1 MEPASALAPPPAHDL
16 RARVRSVLE
25 RRRLRD
31 DVSAAQA
38 AASWEQ
44 DRFVARARALFYA
57 RLMFLTL
64 GLLILAVPEWSGYF
78 GLGSPF
84 ALAGYLTMLLYGVAN
99 YLVIDHPKAGR
110 YVTYVTLCFDL
121 LFMVFVVVKPQSG
134 GGLQSP
140 LLATQL
146 LFTTLFV
153 ILFPR
158 PLAILPPL
166 LALPITTQLD
176 LLLYRHVT
184 AVELLTV
191 LWYSGLNFI
200 VVYVVVYLN
209 ERETAAHREVVA
221 LQGDLKELAVV
232 EERNRMARDIHDG
245 LGATLSSLIIQ
256 SEYLL
261 QLAQEDTLRREISEL
276 KGSAEEA
283 IEELRRSLQM
293 MREDFELDRGLG
305 DYVKT
310 FGERTQ
316 LTIGFEAQGPQAR
329 LPSDVQ
335 LALFRI
341 LQECLANAAKHARA
355 GRIDVRLE
363 YTRTSVHLSVR
374 DDGCGFDPSATRHGH
389 YGLRNMRERA
399 MKLGGELALE
409 SAPGRGTCLLLSLPL
424 PA

>member
-1 MEPASALAPPPAHDL
+1 
-16 RARVRSVLE
+16 
-25 RRRLRD
+25 
-31 DVSAAQA
+31 
-38 AASWEQ
+38 
-44 DRFVARARALFYA
+44 
-57 RLMFLTL
+57 
-64 GLLILAVPEWSGYF
+64 
-78 GLGSPF
+78 
-84 ALAGYLTMLLYGVAN
+84 
-99 YLVIDHPKAGR
+99 
-110 YVTYVTLCFDL
+110 
-121 LFMVFVVVKPQSG
+121 
-134 GGLQSP
+134 
-140 LLATQL
+140 
-146 LFTTLFV
+146 
-153 ILFPR
+153 
-158 PLAILPPL
+158 
-166 LALPITTQLD
+166 
-176 LLLYRHVT
+176 VT

-232 EERNRMARDIHDG
+232 EERNRLAREIHDG

-261 QLAQEDTLRREISEL
+261 QLAREDTLRREISEL

-310 FGERTQ
+310 YRERTQ
-316 LTIGFEAQGPQAR
+316 LDIRFESSGPQAR

-341 LQECLANAAKHARA
+341 LQECLANAARHARA
-355 GRIDVRLE
+355 SRIDVRLE
-363 YTRTSVHLSVR
+363 YTRTCVLLSVK
-374 DDGCGFDPSATRHGH
+374 DDGCGFDPSAARHGH

-399 MKLGGELALE
+399 MKLGGELVLE
-409 SAPGRGTCLLLSLPL
+409 SAPGRGTSLLLSLPL